1 MEEDCLRP
9 VWCGQLDRCSD
20 DDLMMMIL
28 LFPDSRHS
36 SFGANTHGHK
46 LKCLGVKLDP
56 RPKVMLVDAGLQKA
70 LLSSENQLMDE
81 VSSSI

>member
-1 MEEDCLRP
+1 MKKIVQRLRGRGLPTSSP

-20 DDLMMMIL
+20 DDLMMMML

-36 SFGANTHGHK
+36 SFVANTHGHK

-56 RPKVMLVDAGLQKA
+56 RPKVMLVDTGLQ
-70 LLSSENQLMDE
+70 
-81 VSSSI
+81 